1 MAKLLKLRR
10 GTTSQHSSFTGAE
23 GEVTV
28 DTDKETLVVHNGSSA
43 AGFPLARESAITSKA
58 DLASPDFTTDITLK
72 AQAPVKFEDDSGGE
86 YVGLKAPTGVTSY
99 TVTLP
104 ATAPS
109 NGQVLKAT
117 SATALGWSADT
128 ALTLV
133 DEDDFSSNSATAVP
147 SQQSAKAYI
156 TATSQ
161 PLDADLTSLAGCQT
175 GSAAALALLTST
187 EVEVLDGA
195 TVTTAE
201 LNILDGVTST
211 AAELN
216 ILDGVTS
223 TAAELNKLDGFTGDK
238 DDLIY
243 AKDLKATGVTA
254 TEFDYLDGVTSAI
267 QTQINAKGV
276 GDAVL
281 ASDQSW
287 SGSQRGT
294 ISDVGTKTANF
305 DLDLNT
311 ANNFKITIGATFE
324 LGFTNI
330 TAGQSGTIEAVSNGA
345 WTPTFGSEIHFVG
358 GTVPSLTQS
367 ATSYLAYYCPT
378 GSVVF
383 VQHML
388 NVKQGGT

>member
-43 AGFPLARESAITSKA
+43 AGFPLARESALTSKA

-86 YVGLKAPTGVTSY
+86 YVGLKAPTGVTTY

-128 ALTLV
+128 ALTLI
-133 DEDDFSSNSATAVP
+133 DEDDFSSDSATAVP
-147 SQQSAKAYI
+147 SQQSTKAYI
-156 TATSQ
+156 AATSQ
-161 PLDADLTSLAGCQT
+161 PLDADLTSLAGCQS
-175 GSAAALALLTST
+175 GAAGAIAALTQT
-187 EVEVLDGA
+187 EVEILDGA
-195 TVTTAE
+195 TLSTTE
-201 LNILDGVTST
+201 LNYV
-211 AAELN
+211 
-216 ILDGVTS
+216 
-223 TAAELNKLDGFTGDK
+223 
-238 DDLIY
+238 
-243 AKDLKATGVTA
+243 
-254 TEFDYLDGVTSAI
+254 DGVTSAI
-267 QTQINAKGV
+267 QTQLNAKGV

-281 ASDQSW
+281 ANDQSW
-287 SGSQRGT
+287 AGSQRGT

-305 DLDLNT
+305 DFDLDT
-311 ANNFKITIGATFE
+311 ANNFKITIGANAKEF
-324 LGFTNI
+324 GFTNI
-330 TAGQSGTIEAVSNGA
+330 TAGQSGTIEVVNGA
-345 WTPTFGSEIHFVG
+345 YTLSYGSEIHFVG
-358 GTVPSLTQS
+358 GTVPTLTQS
-367 ATSYLAYYCPT
+367 ATSYLAYYCPSST
-378 GSVVF
+378 VVF